1 MPPYHVPSGATISG
15 LCPLDVPQNELQE
28 AVQVSFKHK
37 GQVVG
42 TTMCLLSLF
51 NSPGRPEI
59 TSNISSLV
67 SDAIWIFNTLTL
79 SWEAVASKS
88 AQLDCA
94 DSALSSTIS
103 LLDHVRVFNTRTRT
117 LGLNTRSA
125 VVNRMSILYFQITTR
140 LLVMEPVPLPSSI
153 EKRLCL
159 MLFDLALTDPKSGR
173 RLESFAENIISNVLG
188 IKQNY
193 KRFDALSQDLQ
204 VGASRRYFRQL
215 LTHKPHRMPCP

>member
-1 MPPYHVPSGATISG
+1 MPSYHVPSWATISG
-15 LCPLDVPQNELQE
+15 LCPLDVPQNDLQE

-51 NSPGRPEI
+51 NSPGTPEVM
-59 TSNISSLV
+59 SNISS
-67 SDAIWIFNTLTL
+67 SIPDDIWIFNILTL

-88 AQLDCA
+88 AQLDCT
-94 DSALSSTIS
+94 DSGLSSTTS
-103 LLDHVRVFNTRTRT
+103 LLDHVRVFYTRTRT
-117 LGLNTRSA
+117 SGLNTRSA
-125 VVNRMSILYFQITTR
+125 VVNRISRLYLQIATR
-140 LLVMEPVPLPSSI
+140 LLLVEPVPMPSSI
-153 EKRLCL
+153 ETRLCL

-173 RLESFAENIISNVLG
+173 RLENFAENTISNVLE
-188 IKQNY
+188 IKQNQ

-215 LTHKPHRMPCP
+215 LTHKKYRMPCP